1 MKKIILYTTETW
13 PHCRTAKEFLR
24 EKGYSFTQKDVNK
37 DPQARA
43 EFAKRGFQG
52 VPAFVIGDD
61 EVVGLDKNKI
71 ESLIDY
77 KVIDCPNCKT
87 RLRVPKDKGKIKITC
102 PKCSNSF
109 IVKS

>member
-1 MKKIILYTTETW
+1 MKKIILYSTATW
-13 PHCRTAKEFLR
+13 PHCKTAKEFLR
-24 EKGYSFTQKDVNK
+24 EKGYSFIEKDVNK
-37 DPQARA
+37 DKEARD

-61 EVVGLDKNKI
+61 VVVGLDKNKI

-77 KVIDCPNCKT
+77 KVIECPDCKA
-87 RLRVPKDKGKIKITC
+87 RLRVPKEKGKIKITC

-109 IVKS
+109 LINS